1 MSVTEQ
7 SNTNK
12 MKEVKYNLSYVKINM
27 PCETETYSGIT
38 IVGCYGSNDCSNL
51 GFKAW
56 VPERENY
63 RNFSYEGVKSLEVS
77 K

>member
-1 MSVTEQ
+1 MR
-7 SNTNK
+7 
-12 MKEVKYNLSYVKINM
+12 EVKYNLSYVKVNGPSEM
-27 PCETETYSGIT
+27 ETYSNIS

-63 RNFSYEGVKSLEVS
+63 RNFAYEGVKGLEVS